1 MRITDIRNRRNLEK
15 FLIMGLPIALISIL
29 LPVSAISAAKITPG
43 TSCKV
48 YLKKVTYQSKVYTC
62 SKSGKKLLWNKGVAV
77 TKSKNAPMPSTSTAS
92 NSSPIPSSTA
102 QPIVYPTDLTPLTL
116 AAYQDF
122 LKSYKSRLTDE
133 IPNIDFI
140 VDSKMD
146 KVLEKQVIDNI
157 NVTAKFF
164 ANERPLSVPLRIWIS
179 MSSEFQWIYDNVNS
193 ALPAELLE
201 GGWLD
206 MKLARAKADPDG
218 FMGGGAP
225 GNDKSGSAVLFFNGT
240 SKANWGDAFWS
251 QVPSHEFTHVVQR
264 YELGNSMA
272 PMLCWVREGN
282 ANYYG
287 FMLAGR
293 NSQAMYRNFWLQAL
307 SRISTLG
314 EDPDYQSR
322 TASYWADFFVQNE
335 SRKGSQCDPWINYI
349 LGSMAFQYLGGTYGN
364 DLIQSF
370 YLGLKDSWIGVC
382 DYPVSQE
389 GLTCP
394 AWKGVFK
401 KIFGITPE
409 AAYPKFGQYIYD
421 EIKWAK
427 GKQVLWNQEAL
438 KIAPIPTN

>member
-1 MRITDIRNRRNLEK
+1 MIRNLRATTGLAVSMALL
-15 FLIMGLPIALISIL
+15 LIPTYA
-29 LPVSAISAAKITPG
+29 VSAQKITPG
-43 TSCKV
+43 TTCKV
-48 YLKKVTYQSKVYTC
+48 YLQKVTYQDKVYTC
-62 SKSGKKLLWNKGVAV
+62 TKTGKKLLWNKGVAIAKP
-77 TKSKNAPMPSTSTAS
+77 TPSPTPSFPLTAA
-92 NSSPIPSSTA
+92 N
-102 QPIVYPTDLTPLTL
+102 QPTVYPTDLTPLTL

-122 LKSYKSRLTDE
+122 IKTYKSRLTNE
-133 IPNIDFI
+133 IPNIEFI
-140 VDSKMD
+140 VDPKMD
-146 KVLEKQVIDNI
+146 KVLEKQIIDNI

-164 ANERPLSVPLRIWIS
+164 AKERPFSVPLRIWIA
-179 MSSEFQWIYDNVNS
+179 MSTEFQWIYDNVTKV
-193 ALPAELLE
+193 LPSELLD

-206 MKLARAKADPDG
+206 MKLARAKAEPDG

-225 GNDKSGSAVLFFNGT
+225 GNDKNGTAVLFFNGT
-240 SKANWGDAFWS
+240 TKANWGDAFWS

-307 SRISTLG
+307 SRIPTFG
-314 EDPDYQSR
+314 EVPDFQSKP
-322 TASYWADFFVQNE
+322 ASYWADFFVQNE
-335 SRKGSQCDPWINYI
+335 IKKGSQCDPWINYI

-364 DLIQSF
+364 DAIQSF
-370 YLGLKDSWIGVC
+370 YLGLKDSWLGVC
-382 DYPVSQE
+382 DHPVSQE

-409 AAYPKFGQYIYD
+409 AAYPKFGQFIYD
-421 EIKWAK
+421 EIQWAK
-427 GKQVLWNQEAL
+427 GKQVLWGKEAL
-438 KIAPIPTN
+438 EIAPIPTS

>member
-1 MRITDIRNRRNLEK
+1 MKLKGLKK
-15 FLIMGLPIALISIL
+15 FLLLGLPIALISIL
-29 LPVSAISAAKITPG
+29 LPISAISATKITPG
-43 TSCKV
+43 TVCKV
-48 YLKKVTYQSKVYTC
+48 YLQKVTYKNKVYTC
-62 SKSGKKLLWNKGVAV
+62 TKSGKKLLWNKGVAV
-77 TKSKNAPMPSTSTAS
+77 AKPTPFPMPS
-92 NSSPIPSSTA
+92 SSPTSSPSPNSTPTT
-102 QPIVYPTDLTPLTL
+102 QTVSYPTDLTPLTL

-122 LKSYKSRLTDE
+122 VKTYKSRLTDE
-133 IPNIDFI
+133 VPNIEFI
-140 VDSKMD
+140 VEPHMD
-146 KVLEKQVIDNI
+146 KVLEKQIIDNI

-164 ANERPLSVPLRIWIS
+164 ANERPLNVPLRIWIA
-179 MSSEFQWIYDNVNS
+179 MSAQFQWIYDNMTLV
-193 ALPAELLE
+193 LPSQLLD

-206 MKLARAKADPDG
+206 MKLARAKAEPDG
-218 FMGGGAP
+218 FMGGGAA
-225 GNDKSGSAVLFFNGT
+225 GNTKSEVATLFFNGST
-240 SKANWGDAFWS
+240 KANWGDAFWS

-322 TASYWADFFVQNE
+322 SVAYWTDFFVQNE
-335 SRKGSQCDPWINYI
+335 SRKGSDCDPWINYI

-364 DLIQSF
+364 DAIQRF

-401 KIFGITPE
+401 KTFGITPE

-427 GKQVLWNQEAL
+427 GKQVLWDKEAL
-438 KIAPIPTN
+438 KIAPIPTS

>member
-1 MRITDIRNRRNLEK
+1 MKRTGVRK
-15 FLIMGLPIALISIL
+15 FLVMGLPVALISIL
-29 LPVSAISAAKITPG
+29 LPVSAISATKITPG
-43 TSCKV
+43 TTCKV
-48 YLKKVTYQSKVYTC
+48 FLQKITYQKKVYTC
-62 SKSGKKLLWNKGVAV
+62 TKSGKKLLWNKGVAV
-77 TKSKNAPMPSTSTAS
+77 AK
-92 NSSPIPSSTA
+92 PITVPLPSSTPTPTPTS
-102 QPIVYPTDLTPLTL
+102 QPIVYPTDLSPITL

-122 LKSYKSRLTDE
+122 IKTYKSRLTDE

-140 VDSKMD
+140 INPNMD
-146 KVLEKQVIDNI
+146 KVLEKQIVDNI

-164 ANERPLSVPLRIWIS
+164 AKERPLNVPLRIWIS
-179 MSSEFQWIYDNVNS
+179 MTTEFQWIYDNVTS
-193 ALPAELLE
+193 VLPIELLD

-287 FMLAGR
+287 FLLAGR
-293 NSQAMYRNFWLQAL
+293 NSQAMYRNFWLQAM
-307 SRISTLG
+307 SRIPTFG
-314 EDPDYQSR
+314 EEPDFQSKP
-322 TASYWADFFVQNE
+322 ASYWADFFVQNE

-349 LGSMAFQYLGGTYGN
+349 LGSMAFQYLAGTYGN
-364 DLIQSF
+364 DAIQSF
-370 YLGLKDSWIGVC
+370 YLGLKDVWIGVC
-382 DYPVSQE
+382 DYPISQE

-394 AWKGVFK
+394 AWKSVFK
-401 KIFGITPE
+401 KTFGITPE

-421 EIKWAK
+421 EIQWAK
-427 GKQVLWNQEAL
+427 GKEILWNQEAL
-438 KIAPIPTN
+438 KIAPIPTS

>member
-1 MRITDIRNRRNLEK
+1 MKLTGSRKL
-15 FLIMGLPIALISIL
+15 LLLALPTALISIL
-29 LPVSAISAAKITPG
+29 LPISAISATKITPG
-43 TSCKV
+43 TVCKV
-48 YLKKVTYQSKVYTC
+48 YLQKVTYKNKIYTC
-62 SKSGKKLLWNKGVAV
+62 TKSGKKLLWNKGVAV
-77 TKSKNAPMPSTSTAS
+77 AKPTPVPTPSPSF
-92 NSSPIPSSTA
+92 SPSFSPSPSPTA
-102 QPIVYPTDLTPLTL
+102 QSVVYPTDLTPLTL

-122 LKSYKSRLTDE
+122 VKTYKSRLTDE
-133 IPNIDFI
+133 IPNIEFI
-140 VDSKMD
+140 VDPKMD
-146 KVLEKQVIDNI
+146 KVLEKQIVDSI

-164 ANERPLSVPLRIWIS
+164 AKERPLSVPLRIWIA
-179 MSSEFQWIYDNVNS
+179 MSTEFQWIYDNVTKV
-193 ALPAELLE
+193 LPTELLD

-206 MKLARAKADPDG
+206 MKLARAKAEPDG

-240 SKANWGDAFWS
+240 TKANWGDAFWS

-293 NSQAMYRNFWLQAL
+293 NSQAAYRNFWLQAL
-307 SRISTLG
+307 SRIPTFG
-314 EDPDYQSR
+314 EVPDFESKP
-322 TASYWADFFVQNE
+322 ASYWADFFVQNE
-335 SRKGSQCDPWINYI
+335 TKKGSECDPWINYI

-364 DLIQSF
+364 DAIQSF
-370 YLGLKDSWIGVC
+370 YLSLKDSSIGVC

-389 GLTCP
+389 GITCS

-401 KIFGITPE
+401 KTFGIAPE

-427 GKQVLWNQEAL
+427 GKQVLWDQEAL
-438 KIAPIPTN
+438 KIAPIPTS

>member
-1 MRITDIRNRRNLEK
+1 MKRTGVRK
-15 FLIMGLPIALISIL
+15 FLVMGLPVALISIL
-29 LPVSAISAAKITPG
+29 LPVSAISATKITPG
-43 TSCKV
+43 TTCKV
-48 YLKKVTYQSKVYTC
+48 FLQKITYQKKVYTC
-62 SKSGKKLLWNKGVAV
+62 TKSGKKLLWNKGVAV
-77 TKSKNAPMPSTSTAS
+77 AKPITV
-92 NSSPIPSSTA
+92 PIPSSTPTPTPTN
-102 QPIVYPTDLTPLTL
+102 QPVVYPTDLSPITL

-122 LKSYKSRLTDE
+122 IKTYKSRLTDE

-140 VDSKMD
+140 INPNMD
-146 KVLEKQVIDNI
+146 KVLEKQIVDNI

-164 ANERPLSVPLRIWIS
+164 AKERPLNVPLRIWIS
-179 MSSEFQWIYDNVNS
+179 MTTEFQWIYDNVTS
-193 ALPAELLE
+193 VLPIELLD

-287 FMLAGR
+287 FLLAGR
-293 NSQAMYRNFWLQAL
+293 NSQAMYRNFWLQAM
-307 SRISTLG
+307 SRIPTFG
-314 EDPDYQSR
+314 EEPDFQSKP
-322 TASYWADFFVQNE
+322 ASYWADFFVQNE

-349 LGSMAFQYLGGTYGN
+349 LGSMAFQYLAGTYGN
-364 DLIQSF
+364 DAIQSF
-370 YLGLKDSWIGVC
+370 YLGLKDVWIGVC
-382 DYPVSQE
+382 DYPISQE

-394 AWKGVFK
+394 AWKSVFK
-401 KIFGITPE
+401 KTFGITPE

-421 EIKWAK
+421 EIQWAK
-427 GKQVLWNQEAL
+427 GKEILWNQEAL
-438 KIAPIPTN
+438 KIAPIPTS

>member
-1 MRITDIRNRRNLEK
+1 MKLTGLRKL
-15 FLIMGLPIALISIL
+15 LLLGLPIALISIL
-29 LPVSAISAAKITPG
+29 LPVSAISATKIMPG
-43 TSCKV
+43 TVCKV
-48 YLKKVTYQSKVYTC
+48 YLQKVTYQNKVYTC
-62 SKSGKKLLWNKGVAV
+62 TKSGKKLLWNKGVAV
-77 TKSKNAPMPSTSTAS
+77 AKPTPVPTPSSLPTSS
-92 NSSPIPSSTA
+92 SSPTPAPTA
-102 QPIVYPTDLTPLTL
+102 QTVVYPTDLTPLTL

-122 LKSYKSRLTDE
+122 VKTYKSRLTDE
-133 IPNIDFI
+133 VPNIEFI
-140 VDSKMD
+140 VEPKMD
-146 KVLEKQVIDNI
+146 KVLEKQIIDNI

-164 ANERPLSVPLRIWIS
+164 ANERPLNIPLRIWIA
-179 MSSEFQWIYDNVNS
+179 MSTEFKWIYDNIS
-193 ALPAELLE
+193 AVLPTQLLD

-206 MKLARAKADPDG
+206 MKLARAKAEPNG

-225 GNDKSGSAVLFFNGT
+225 GNDKSDSAVLFFNGST
-240 SKANWGDAFWS
+240 RANWGDAFWS

-307 SRISTLG
+307 SRIPTMG
-314 EDPDYQSR
+314 EEPDFQSKP
-322 TASYWADFFVQNE
+322 ASHWADFFVQNE
-335 SRKGSQCDPWINYI
+335 SKKGSQCDPWINYI

-364 DLIQSF
+364 DAIQSF

-389 GLTCP
+389 GITCP

-401 KIFGITPE
+401 KTFGITPE

-427 GKQVLWNQEAL
+427 GKQALWDQEAL
-438 KIAPIPTN
+438 KIAPIPTS